1 MYASVEIDTNWTV
14 LLLWVV
20 VGLKSLFKI
29 SYLLLV
35 SNFLLSYK
43 DILWYNQING
53 TRILCPQNSLVFAFF
68 ISTQLKLLS
77 PDILD
82 GGTEIWIRQAY
93 RTQLVY
99 LGALTQSDHNIV
111 WEQLTGM
118 LLISTG
124 FLSSLRSSV
133 ANNSELSNVRL
144 QSLVPL
150 RNPRCL
156 LKPQRDKQK
165 SWTEARILKLATERG
180 CRSGILG
187 QFLAIPAVQISATID
202 PGRTQTWV

>member
-1 MYASVEIDTNWTV
+1 MCASVETDTNWTV

-20 VGLKSLFKI
+20 DGLRSLFKI

-53 TRILCPQNSLVFAFF
+53 TRILCPRDSLVFAFFF
-68 ISTQLKLLS
+68 ISTQLKILS
-77 PDILD
+77 PAILD
-82 GGTEIWIRQAY
+82 GGTKILIRQAY

-111 WEQLTGM
+111 WGQRTGM
-118 LLISTG
+118 LLISKG
-124 FLSSLRSSV
+124 FLFSLRTSV

-144 QSLVPL
+144 
-150 RNPRCL
+150 
-156 LKPQRDKQK
+156 
-165 SWTEARILKLATERG
+165 
-180 CRSGILG
+180 
-187 QFLAIPAVQISATID
+187 
-202 PGRTQTWV
+202 

>member
-1 MYASVEIDTNWTV
+1 MCASVETDTNWTV

-20 VGLKSLFKI
+20 VGLRSLFKI

-35 SNFLLSYK
+35 SDFLLSYK
-43 DILWYNQING
+43 DILWYSQING
-53 TRILCPQNSLVFAFF
+53 TRILCPRDSLVFAFF
-68 ISTQLKLLS
+68 ISTQLKIPS
-77 PDILD
+77 PAILD
-82 GGTEIWIRQAY
+82 GGTKLWIRQAY

-111 WEQLTGM
+111 WGQLTGM

-124 FLSSLRSSV
+124 FLFSLRTSV

-144 QSLVPL
+144 QSLVAPC
-150 RNPRCL
+150 NSHYL
-156 LKPQRDKQK
+156 LKPPKRQAK
-165 SWTEARILKLATERG
+165 KLDWGKNTQTGWGRG

-187 QFLAIPAVQISATID
+187 QFLAIPAAQVSATID

>member
-1 MYASVEIDTNWTV
+1 MCASVEIDTNWTV

-68 ISTQLKLLS
+68 ISTQLKILS

-99 LGALTQSDHNIV
+99 LGALTQSDHNI
-111 WEQLTGM
+111 
-118 LLISTG
+118 STG

-144 QSLVPL
+144 QSLVPP
-150 RNPRCL
+150 RNPCCL
-156 LKPQRDKQK
+156 LKPQRDK
-165 SWTEARILKLATERG
+165 
-180 CRSGILG
+180 
-187 QFLAIPAVQISATID
+187 
-202 PGRTQTWV
+202 

>member
-1 MYASVEIDTNWTV
+1 MCASVGIDTNWTV
-14 LLLWVV
+14 LLLWVI

-53 TRILCPQNSLVFAFF
+53 TRILCPQNSLVFTFF
-68 ISTQLKLLS
+68 ISTQLKILS

-99 LGALTQSDHNIV
+99 LGALTQSDHRG
-111 WEQLTGM
+111 QLTGM

-124 FLSSLRSSV
+124 FLSSLKSLV
-133 ANNSELSNVRL
+133 ANKPELSNVRL
-144 QSLVPL
+144 QSLVPS

-165 SWTEARILKLATERG
+165 SWTEARILKLATGRG
-180 CRSGILG
+180 CRSGLLG
-187 QFLAIPAVQISATID
+187 QFLAIPAAQVSATID